1 MFSKW
6 WVAVWFSHSQDT
18 RILNGFVGCVQEF
31 YPAGVYILRQG
42 TRGDTFYLISQGEV
56 KVTQTLPGHEVD
68 DTIRVLSRGDYF
80 GEQALL
86 KEDKRTANIIAM
98 QPGVECLTLDRE
110 SFIRLIGDLSE
121 LHERDYGDESRMAL
135 RNSTTSTANVFEKVD
150 VKEGKLLTLSC
161 FFVHVVA

>member
-1 MFSKW
+1 M
-6 WVAVWFSHSQDT
+6 
-18 RILNGFVGCVQEF
+18 RIQEF

-56 KVTQTLPGHEVD
+56 KVTQSMPGHDVD
-68 DTIRVLSRGDYF
+68 DTIRVLGRGDYF

-135 RNSTTSTANVFEKVD
+135 RNSTANQMNVFEKVD
-150 VKEGKLLTLSC
+150 VKKGWWPL
-161 FFVHVVA
+161 

>member
-1 MFSKW
+1 M
-6 WVAVWFSHSQDT
+6 
-18 RILNGFVGCVQEF
+18 
-31 YPAGVYILRQG
+31 YILRQG

-68 DTIRVLSRGDYF
+68 DTIRVLGRGDYF

-110 SFIRLIGDLSE
+110 SFTRLIGDLSE

-135 RNSTTSTANVFEKVD
+135 RNSTANTMDIFEKVD
-150 VKEGKLLTLSC
+150 VKKGWYISIHPYIPYSIFNIWKVWFCLNYILKIEFLSERINKQIWSGDEER
-161 FFVHVVA
+161 A

>member
-1 MFSKW
+1 M
-6 WVAVWFSHSQDT
+6 
-18 RILNGFVGCVQEF
+18 
-31 YPAGVYILRQG
+31 YILRQG

-56 KVTQTLPGHEVD
+56 QVTQSLPGHEVD
-68 DTIRVLSRGDYF
+68 DTIRVLGRGDYF

-121 LHERDYGDESRMAL
+121 LHERDYGDENRVAL
-135 RNSTTSTANVFEKVD
+135 RNSTASIMDIFEKVD
-150 VKEGKLLTLSC
+150 VKKGWSSLFGRHSRESSQPN
-161 FFVHVVA
+161 VHLFTTIFANRVPGYRI